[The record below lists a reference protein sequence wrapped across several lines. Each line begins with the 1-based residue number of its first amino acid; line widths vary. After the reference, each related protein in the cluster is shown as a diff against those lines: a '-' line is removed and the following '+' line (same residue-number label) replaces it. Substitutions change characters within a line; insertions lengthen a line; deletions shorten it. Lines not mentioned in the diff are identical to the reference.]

1 LPTIIG
7 YYFSIF
13 EIGTFPLQRKALN
26 TPPNELCPALVS
38 LVFLHTFFGLAHFC
52 KKQCNPVFNVLGFFK
67 TNEERSLLM
76 IFIATVLGT
85 CFALQA
91 LIWNPQ
97 TPLQEM

>member
-13 EIGTFPLQRKALN
+13 EIGTFPLQSEALN
-26 TPPNELCPALVS
+26 TPPNKLCPALVL
-38 LVFLHTFFGLAHFC
+38 LVFLHIFFGLAQFC
-52 KKQCNPVFNVLGFFK
+52 KKQCNPVFNVLCFFQK
-67 TNEERSLLM
+67 NEERSLL
-76 IFIATVLGT
+76 IFIANVLGT